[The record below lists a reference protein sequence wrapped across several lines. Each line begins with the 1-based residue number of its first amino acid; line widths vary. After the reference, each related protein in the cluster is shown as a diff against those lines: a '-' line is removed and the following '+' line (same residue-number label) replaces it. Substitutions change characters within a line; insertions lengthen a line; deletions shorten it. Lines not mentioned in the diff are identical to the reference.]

1 MNNCSFRWKI
11 YRLSLFFK
19 EYVSIKNEF
28 VEKMVRQ
35 RKTVHPFVIQKE
47 ISFFL
52 FNMPLI
58 CFYYN
63 LCFLF
68 IQTYFNYFIM
78 ILFSKFIR
86 VASATTF
93 IFFYCYN
100 SVKANETFAW
110 DISLPLIFFQSFD
123 RQREGSALIDGH
135 LFYLLK

>member
-1 MNNCSFRWKI
+1 MDYNE
-11 YRLSLFFK
+11 
-19 EYVSIKNEF
+19 EY
-28 VEKMVRQ
+28 
-35 RKTVHPFVIQKE
+35 
-47 ISFFL
+47 
-52 FNMPLI
+52 
-58 CFYYN
+58 
-63 LCFLF
+63 
-68 IQTYFNYFIM
+68 NYFQSFLQPNERILWHWAPSAGKMYTYGKIPVFFGVVWLVISLVLATASFMSENIIM